1 MLGSIVENIQKE
13 FEKPS
18 RSDNQTLDKLCVK
31 RRTIRAKCSKK
42 NLDNYEFL
50 LEVWEE
56 YLKQDLD
63 FVTNLR
69 FDRCKKQM
77 NLFKFSL
84 ALNLSQR
91 LNTITDNLSKSL
103 Q

>member
-69 FDRCKKQM
+69 FDRCKNQM